1 VLRERLGGWRAVDWP
16 EDWDLFLRAFE
27 AGLAITRLPQ
37 ELLGWRL
44 HDAQATRTDPRYSE
58 ASFCR
63 ARAHFLAR
71 MLRANAREVW
81 LLGAGPVGKA
91 LARALADESAAVAGF
106 AEIDPKKI
114 GGSVR
119 NRTRS
124 WPVVSMPELLAR
136 KPRPVAIAAVGRSG
150 ARERIREHLDGHGW
164 SEGCDYFV
172 AA

>member
-1 VLRERLGGWRAVDWP
+1 
-16 EDWDLFLRAFE
+16 
-27 AGLAITRLPQ
+27 
-37 ELLGWRL
+37 
-44 HDAQATRTDPRYSE
+44 
-58 ASFCR
+58 
-63 ARAHFLAR
+63 

-91 LARALADESAAVAGF
+91 LARALANESAAVAGF

-114 GGSVR
+114 GGRVR

-136 KPRPVAIAAVGRSG
+136 KPRPVAIAAVGRPG
-150 ARERIREHLDGHGW
+150 ARERIREHLDEHGW
-164 SEGCDYFV
+164 REGCDYFV